1 MGTLKSS
8 CPFLLILGFILGVSW
23 DPLWRQF
30 CDLSVIWGT
39 KVGGSFQVHLFDDP
53 GMEMMPECSGCMCL
67 NHSKNCGFRE
77 IPRFPL
83 IHEFDVPRGGFRW
96 HFGVCWWPWGHFFS
110 FVRVFGRG
118 LKFDD
123 FLGVPLGGPK
133 QKGTEKWK
141 VKKGILGPRTPTKSR
156 LPIQLP

>member
-1 MGTLKSS
+1 MGPGGHPIGTLKSR

-53 GMEMMPECSGCMCL
+53 EMEMMPECSGCMCL
-67 NHSKNCGFRE
+67 NHNKNCGFRE

-123 FLGVPLGGPK
+123 FLGVPL
-133 QKGTEKWK
+133 
-141 VKKGILGPRTPTKSR
+141 VGPRIRGPASGW
-156 LPIQLP
+156 